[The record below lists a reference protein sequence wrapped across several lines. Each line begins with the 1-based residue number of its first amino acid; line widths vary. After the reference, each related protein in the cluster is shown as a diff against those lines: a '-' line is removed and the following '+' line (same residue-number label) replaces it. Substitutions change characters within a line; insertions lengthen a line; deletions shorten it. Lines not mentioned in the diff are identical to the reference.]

1 MFQVRM
7 KHFEIVVLSLALV
20 FAPTSAQ
27 KKNVVLII
35 SDDMRP
41 DLSPYVDEGIRNSDV
56 TTNYV
61 TPELDKLAGRSL
73 LFKNAY
79 CQFPICGPSRAS
91 FLTSR
96 YPDTIEVIF
105 CYFQ

>member
-1 MFQVRM
+1 MNFLTPFVPLLLLA
-7 KHFEIVVLSLALV
+7 FEV
-20 FAPTSAQ
+20 SA

-41 DLSPYVDEGIRNSDV
+41 DLSPYVDQGVRNSDV

-61 TPELDKLAGRSL
+61 TPELEKFAGRSL

-79 CQFPICGPSRAS
+79 CQFPICGPSRTS

-96 YPDTIEVIF
+96 YPDTVQVRF
-105 CYFQ
+105 